1 MQKEIACNFWRRFLA
16 LANRG
21 EDVSVVNPARDF
33 TVSVRAGEYDHMPTE
48 QYDTV
53 LSDYEQLSAIW
64 HDCPKA
70 AAGDILLDALRM
82 TSINSNRLEELSQ
95 ILADCS
101 AETMYAM
108 ETEPDPPPHDIG
120 ECAMKYPEISRLT
133 PKDIYTHL
141 CQRVRGQDEAKRVAA
156 TVVYNHLNNCRTNAL
171 FCGPSGC
178 GKTEIWR
185 HLAKELPNLIRIVD
199 ASRLSADGWRGSL
212 HLRDIFDGI
221 PASDLYTSGLIVV
234 LDEADKICCESAI
247 GAGGRTTMRS
257 SKTAC

>member
-1 MQKEIACNFWRRFLA
+1 MQKETARSFWRRFLA

-33 TVSVRAGEYDHMPTE
+33 TVSARAGEYDHMPKE

-64 HDCPKA
+64 HDRPQA
-70 AAGDILLDALRM
+70 PAGDILLDALRM
-82 TSINSNRLEELSQ
+82 TTINDERLEELSK

-101 AETMYAM
+101 ADTMYTL

-120 ECAMKYPEISRLT
+120 ERAMKYPEISRLT
-133 PKDIYTHL
+133 PKDIYDHL
-141 CQRVRGQDEAKRVAA
+141 CQRVRSQEEAKRVAA
-156 TVVYNHLNNCRTNAL
+156 TVAYNHLNNCRTNAL

-185 HLAKELPNLIRIVD
+185 CLAKKYPDLIRIID
-199 ASRLSADGWRGSL
+199 AGRRCDRVRSGRQQPKVLQRGL
-212 HLRDIFDGI
+212 LPRV
-221 PASDLYTSGLIVV
+221 SG
-234 LDEADKICCESAI
+234 A
-247 GAGGRTTMRS
+247 AGRI
-257 SKTAC
+257 